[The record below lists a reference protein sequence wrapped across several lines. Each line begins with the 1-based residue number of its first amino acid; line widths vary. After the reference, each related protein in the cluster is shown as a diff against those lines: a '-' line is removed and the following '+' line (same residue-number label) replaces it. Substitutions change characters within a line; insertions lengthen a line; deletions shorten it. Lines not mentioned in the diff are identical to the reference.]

1 MSQLQGRQKLD
12 AEPKPAT
19 GQALSLEKHSTGRS
33 VYLKLYGEL
42 DAHSSDLLGRTMR
55 AEEQAGCHEV
65 VLDLEDLEFI
75 DSTGLSTLI
84 TAASR
89 AQAGGWTISVINAK
103 GKVRRVFDLTDM
115 DSMLEYCQKTA
126 LQSEY

>member
-12 AEPKPAT
+12 PEPEPAT
-19 GQALSLEKHSTGRS
+19 GQTLTFQKHSTGKS
-33 VYLKLYGEL
+33 VYLKLNGEL
-42 DAHSSDLLGRTMR
+42 DAHSSDLLRRTMR
-55 AEEQAGCHEV
+55 AEEHDGCHEV

-84 TAASR
+84 AAASR
-89 AQAGGWTISVINAK
+89 AQAGGWTISVINAR

-115 DSMLEYCQKTA
+115 DSMLAYCQKTA
-126 LQSEY
+126 LQTEY

>member
-1 MSQLQGRQKLD
+1 MSQLQGRQKLE

-19 GQALSLEKHSTGRS
+19 RQALTLEKHSTGKS
-33 VYLKLYGEL
+33 VYLKLNGEL
-42 DAHSSDLLGRTMR
+42 DAHSSEQLGRAMR
-55 AEEQAGCHEV
+55 AEEQDGCREV
-65 VLDLEDLEFI
+65 VLDLEDLDFI

-84 TAASR
+84 AAASR
-89 AQAGGWTISVINAK
+89 AQAGGWTISVINAR